1 MLVYLAEMTNEWRTS
16 ETRPDGERIGVK
28 TIGGDRF
35 RRSSSRSQ
43 ISLGMMLLMTMIA
56 CMLAAMFLY
65 GTRIEEVQAEL
76 RLYFGYSSPN
86 KGSETSRTMHLV
98 FLLFTY
104 SSPLLLAGAIATCR
118 GLLQRRDQLPD

>member
-1 MLVYLAEMTNEWRTS
+1 MKS
-16 ETRPDGERIGVK
+16 
-28 TIGGDRF
+28 IGGDKIRQN
-35 RRSSSRSQ
+35 SSRSQ

-56 CMLAAMFLY
+56 SMLAAMFLY

-76 RLYFGYSSPN
+76 RLYFGYTSPN
-86 KGSETSRTMHLV
+86 KASETSRTMHLV

-104 SSPLLLAGAIATCR
+104 SSPLLLAGVIATCR